1 MTGRRVPPRLSSLTP
16 FVMPTRRAFA
26 ISLGSAALGAC
37 VGSPPATPAPAVPVT
52 PAPAPAPAQPATQPN
67 DAAADAMMPLVRQRY
82 GAHLSESQ
90 LAQVRDDI
98 RDELDASDR
107 LRAIVLA
114 NGVAPDM
121 SFLAFRGADR

>member
-1 MTGRRVPPRLSSLTP
+1 MTGRRLPPRLSSLTQP
-16 FVMPTRRAFA
+16 AMPTRRAFA

-37 VGSPPATPAPAVPVT
+37 VGTRPATPAPATPPT
-52 PAPAPAPAQPATQPN
+52 TTPGPAPAQPN
-67 DAAADAMMPLVRQRY
+67 DAAADAIMPLVRQRY
-82 GAHLSESQ
+82 GAHLSESEQAQ
-90 LAQVRDDI
+90 LRDDI

-121 SFLAFRGADR
+121 SFMAFRGADR